1 MKIREQ
7 LNTWQERVEALEKQV
22 QELTVLASRQAE
34 VLEELVQNSKSLTE
48 LTRATNTNIVAI
60 LQQQLGD

>member
-48 LTRATNTNIVAI
+48 LTRETNTNIVAT